1 MPIYHRLGEIPAKRH
16 IQFEKPDSGLFY
28 EELFGTIGFDGMS
41 SLLYHHQRPTQVKAI
56 LESIDTSPKIAISK
70 NLASRK
76 LIGFQVDP
84 QDDYLA
90 SRVTLLVNNDLH
102 IGLAAPKQSLT
113 QYFYKNADAD
123 ELLFI
128 HKGTGTLRTMLGN
141 IPFEYGDYLVIP
153 RGMIYQIDF
162 DTADNRLLFVESFHP
177 IYTPKRYR
185 NHFGQLMEHSP
196 YCERDYKLP
205 QQLETHNEQ
214 GDFLIKIKKQQTLH
228 SVVYAAH
235 PFDIVG
241 WDGYNFPWGFS
252 IHNFEPITGRIHQPP
267 PVHQTFQTDAF
278 VVCSF
283 CPRLYDYHPKAI
295 PAPYNHSNIDS
306 DEVLYYVDGD
316 FMSRNDIA
324 AGHIS
329 LHPAGIP
336 HGPHPGAM
344 ERSLGKTQTQ
354 ELAVMVDTFRPL
366 MLTEAA
372 IKIDDGK
379 YYQSWLAS

>member
-1 MPIYHRLGEIPAKRH
+1 MPIYHRLGDIPSKRH
-16 IQFEKPDSGLFY
+16 IQFEKPAGGLFY

-41 SLLYHHQRPTQVKAI
+41 SLLYHHHRPTQVKEI
-56 LESIDTSPKIAISK
+56 LESISTAPKIAVDK
-70 NLASRK
+70 NIASRK
-76 LIGFQVDP
+76 LIGFNVAP
-84 QDDYLA
+84 AQDFLD
-90 SRVTLLVNNDLH
+90 SRVTLMVNNDLH
-102 IGLAAPKQSLT
+102 IGVAAPQQSLRT
-113 QYFYKNADAD
+113 YYYKNADAD

-128 HKGTGTLRTMLGN
+128 HKGKGTLRTMMGN

-162 DTADNRLLFVESFHP
+162 DTADNRLFFVESFHP

-185 NHFGQLMEHSP
+185 NHFGQMMEHSP
-196 YCERDYKLP
+196 FCERDYKLP
-205 QQLETHNEQ
+205 QQLETHNET

-235 PFDIVG
+235 PFDVTG
-241 WDGYNFPWGFS
+241 WDGYNYPWGFS

-267 PVHQTFQTDAF
+267 PVHQTFHTDAF

-283 CPRLYDYHPKAI
+283 CPRLYDYHPKGI

-324 AGHIS
+324 QGHIS
-329 LHPAGIP
+329 LHPGGIP

-344 ERSLGKTQTQ
+344 ERSIGKTETH

-372 IKIDDGK
+372 MKIDDGK
-379 YYQSWLAS
+379 YYQSWLEK